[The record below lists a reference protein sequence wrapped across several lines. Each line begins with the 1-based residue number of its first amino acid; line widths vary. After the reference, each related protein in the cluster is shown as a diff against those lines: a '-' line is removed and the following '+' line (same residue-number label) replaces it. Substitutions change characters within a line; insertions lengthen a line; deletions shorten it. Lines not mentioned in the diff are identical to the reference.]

1 MRNGQINVSI
11 VLRVLHHEKVLFMI
25 DSEDL
30 KDRGEAVILQRFI
43 HYLIVV

>member
-11 VLRVLHHEKVLFMI
+11 VLRVLHHGKVLFMI